1 MTQVEVVRPAPVD
14 DDGIRTFVEPPTP
27 PRRSV
32 WKSFLVEV
40 IGPFVVF
47 MIVIGVWYFIS
58 YRLLKPQRRFLMPP
72 PHRVIDVAFL
82 DSRNRGELLQGLWSS
97 TKVAMVGLAI
107 AIVLGMLFAILM
119 SQAKWVERSLFPYA
133 VVLQTIPILA
143 LVPLIGFWFEFNFR
157 SRVIVC
163 VLIAIFPIINNTLF
177 GLLSADQGQHD
188 LFTLHDS
195 SRFTRLWRLQLPA
208 GMPAIFSGFRIS
220 AGLAVIGA
228 IVGDF
233 FFRQGDPGIGK
244 LIDNYKSRLESEK
257 LFGAIILSSLLGLV
271 VFWVFGFI
279 GNRVVGAW
287 HETGRKQS

>member
-1 MTQVEVVRPAPVD
+1 
-14 DDGIRTFVEPPTP
+14 
-27 PRRSV
+27 
-32 WKSFLVEV
+32 
-40 IGPFVVF
+40 
-47 MIVIGVWYFIS
+47 
-58 YRLLKPQRRFLMPP
+58 
-72 PHRVIDVAFL
+72 
-82 DSRNRGELLQGLWSS
+82 
-97 TKVAMVGLAI
+97 
-107 AIVLGMLFAILM
+107 M

-143 LVPLIGFWFEFNFR
+143 LVPLIGFWFDFNFR

-244 LIDNYKSRLESEK
+244 LDRQLQSASNPRSSSERSSSRPCSD
-257 LFGAIILSSLLGLV
+257 SSSSGCS
-271 VFWVFGFI
+271 GSSATASS
-279 GNRVVGAW
+279 GAW
-287 HETGRKQS
+287 HETAAKAELISRTRAAPTRRAHAQDHQGSLARGSARRLPVPRCVRG

>member
-1 MTQVEVVRPAPVD
+1 VTQVEEVRHAEID
-14 DDGIRTFVEPPTP
+14 DDGIRTFIESPT

-32 WKSFLVEV
+32 WRSFVGEV
-40 IGPFVVF
+40 LGPFVVF
-47 MIVIGVWYFIS
+47 LFVVGVWYFIS
-58 YRLLKPQRRFLMPP
+58 YQLLKPSRRFLMPP

-82 DSRNRGELLQGLWSS
+82 DDRNRQELLQGLWNS

-119 SQAKWVERSLFPYA
+119 SQAKWIERSLFPYA

-143 LVPLIGFWFEFNFR
+143 LVPLIGFWFDFNFR

-188 LFTLHDS
+188 LFTLHDA
-195 SRFTRLWRLQLPA
+195 SRVTRLWRLQLPA
-208 GMPAIFSGFRIS
+208 GMPAIFAGFRIS
-220 AGLAVIGA
+220 AGLSVIGA

-233 FFRQGDPGIGK
+233 FFRQGEPGLGK
-244 LIDNYKSRLESEK
+244 LIDNYRSRLESEK

-271 VFWVFGFI
+271 VFWVFGLI